1 MAISIS
7 PLDLFLDTENP
18 RFVILQS
25 RKQADIRKY
34 LVTYED
40 VCQLATDINAY
51 GRLLPGE
58 RIVALNEN
66 GKYVVVEGNRR
77 TCSLQMLLNRELIPD
92 GFAHRIPHTSAS
104 ILTNCNKIEV
114 DILPDRDS
122 ALELMTKRHIEGVKQ
137 WKPLAKKQF
146 FAANYKNGRGQSVS
160 DLSRI
165 TGVREGEIKEDIR
178 DYKFFY
184 SVYEK
189 YCAAHPNFNKEIVV
203 LKTDPFWRIFKAKF
217 EFPAGSKVSPKDFLR
232 ISIDDTFNTISSL
245 PVDLFDRI
253 TQLVFEKAIV
263 KETVTTRNVL
273 TDVDGILPLLQTAVD
288 AQHNVSE
295 DESNTSPL
303 QDDNGAQEPP
313 ADEGDEEQHGNTPP
327 PPDHGNT
334 NPSGNN
340 TQNPTGGPRPG
351 GPSPKSFF
359 ETISWHGKL
368 DPANQQHQGLLYAIN
383 ELYGL
388 SNTNCGRHK
397 AYESFPIASGM
408 VLRTVYEQALRLRLM
423 QVRLWGAYC
432 ETLRNASF
440 PTLKSM
446 EDFINLEANKSIV
459 LPTQD
464 MVLTYDRVIAATH
477 RDFLNANIH
486 YPGNINV
493 TAASLEAI
501 AAGGMFALIQGIINM
516 IN

>member
-1 MAISIS
+1 M
-7 PLDLFLDTENP
+7 
-18 RFVILQS
+18 
-25 RKQADIRKY
+25 
-34 LVTYED
+34 
-40 VCQLATDINAY
+40 
-51 GRLLPGE
+51 
-58 RIVALNEN
+58 
-66 GKYVVVEGNRR
+66 
-77 TCSLQMLLNRELIPD
+77 
-92 GFAHRIPHTSAS
+92 
-104 ILTNCNKIEV
+104 
-114 DILPDRDS
+114 
-122 ALELMTKRHIEGVKQ
+122 
-137 WKPLAKKQF
+137 
-146 FAANYKNGRGQSVS
+146 
-160 DLSRI
+160 
-165 TGVREGEIKEDIR
+165 
-178 DYKFFY
+178 
-184 SVYEK
+184 
-189 YCAAHPNFNKEIVV
+189 

-217 EFPAGSKVSPKDFLR
+217 EFPAGSKVSPKDFLH

-245 PVDLFDRI
+245 PADLFDRI

-263 KETVTTRNVL
+263 DETVTTRNVL
-273 TDVDGILPLLQTAVD
+273 TDVDGILPLLQAVVD
-288 AQHNVSE
+288 IQHNETE
-295 DESNTSPL
+295 DEPDASPL
-303 QDDNGAQEPP
+303 QDDNGTQEPP
-313 ADEGDEEQHGNTPP
+313 ADDGDEEPHGNTSPP
-327 PPDHGNT
+327 PNPGNT
-334 NPSGNN
+334 NPAGNN
-340 TQNPTGGPRPG
+340 TENPTGGPRPG
-351 GPSPKSFF
+351 GPSPRSFF

-408 VLRTVYEQALRLRLM
+408 VLRTVYEQALRLRLN
-423 QVRLWGAYC
+423 QVHLWGAYC
-432 ETLRNASF
+432 QTLRNASF

-501 AAGGMFALIQGIINM
+501 AAGGMFTLIQGIINM